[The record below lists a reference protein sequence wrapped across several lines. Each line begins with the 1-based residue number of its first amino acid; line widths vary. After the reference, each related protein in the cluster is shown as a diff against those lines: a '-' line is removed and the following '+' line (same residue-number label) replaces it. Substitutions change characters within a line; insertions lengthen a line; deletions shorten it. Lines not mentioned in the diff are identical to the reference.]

1 MCGNVLQVLTR
12 YPPFLGG
19 VRRSS
24 HPPPTVGGDR
34 VAGRGVRVAGW
45 GSVWQAGG
53 RVLTQKPLCVDVRS
67 LNVILWHP
75 ARQRLLAVNLRV
87 NLWHISSCSP
97 CTDTALSATTRLTMC
112 ATSSSST
119 ALGCQPGVCCLSLSS
134 CGDVC

>member
-24 HPPPTVGGDR
+24 HPPAVGGGGDR
-34 VAGRGVRVAGW
+34 VAGR

-53 RVLTQKPLCVDVRS
+53 RVLTQKPLFVDVRS